1 LEFPWNWCISYPCD
15 SHRAKT
21 LMVMVNS
28 DFLLVIP
35 LSLIRWFIDKFPIQT
50 PTIQHFSNCHVVILS
65 EIGVPPNHPFHR
77 IGMDFPLK
85 TIQLLGYPVYGN
97 PHIFIDNASPF
108 SSPGRTV
115 LSSWLA
121 ALHSRGCP
129 SNGTGRQIRKKVDHE
144 ILGFVTGFTNQ
155 NGDIYIYIFFIIL
168 YYIIYEYI
176 YIVYISIVIQYYVV
190 IYAIWFI

>member
-1 LEFPWNWCISYPCD
+1 
-15 SHRAKT
+15 
-21 LMVMVNS
+21 M
-28 DFLLVIP
+28 
-35 LSLIRWFIDKFPIQT
+35 
-50 PTIQHFSNCHVVILS
+50 VILS

-155 NGDIYIYIFFIIL
+155 NGDIYIYFFNIIL
-168 YYIIYEYI
+168 YMNIYI
-176 YIVYISIVIQYYVV
+176 YSIYQYCYTILRSYICNLIYIMIYNVVFSPSEIVLCLLN
-190 IYAIWFI
+190 